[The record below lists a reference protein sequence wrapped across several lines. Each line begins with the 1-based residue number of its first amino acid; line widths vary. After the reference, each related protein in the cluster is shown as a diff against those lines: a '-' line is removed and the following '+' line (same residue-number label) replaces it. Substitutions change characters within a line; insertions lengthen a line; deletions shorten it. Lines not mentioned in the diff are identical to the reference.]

1 MKIALDGPSGA
12 GKSTVAK
19 ALAKRLGIIYV
30 DTGALYRTIGL
41 YVRNKGIDKTDTSAV
56 IACLDEIQLDM
67 QFINGEQIITLNG
80 EKIGQEIRTG
90 EIAMYASAVSAIP
103 QVRTF
108 LLETQRKIAR
118 ENDVVMDGRDI
129 GTVILPDAEVKIFMV
144 ASPEAR
150 AKRRYLELT
159 EKGESCTYESVL
171 ADIIER
177 DTNDSTRKVAPA
189 IPAQDAVHL
198 DNSDLTIEQTV
209 DAVIKIIEEKTQKK
223 KTKRI
228 RGLYRFIKY
237 GFSWFFYIVYGLK
250 IRGREK
256 EPQNKNF
263 VICANH
269 TSLMDVVPLVIALNK
284 NQIRFMAKKEIFKI
298 PILRG
303 FARGMGGYPV
313 DRKGGDVSAI
323 KKTIEILKEEHG
335 CVGIFPQGTR
345 QAYKDPRQTPIK
357 DGVGMVAIKA
367 GVGILPIAIKTK
379 KGKLSFFRRAEIII
393 GDYIDPTTL
402 NLEGTPKEQYKE
414 LTHYAFDKVCNML
427 EEKETPKEEKN
438 D

>member
-1 MKIALDGPSGA
+1 MRIALDGPSGA

-19 ALAKRLGIIYV
+19 ALARELGIIYV

-41 YVRNKGIDKTDTSAV
+41 YVRDKGVDKDDTENV
-56 IACLDEIQLDM
+56 IACLDEIKLDM
-67 QFINGEQIITLNG
+67 QFVNGEQIITLNG

-90 EIAMYASAVSAIP
+90 EIAMYASRVSAIP
-103 QVRTF
+103 EVRAF

-150 AKRRYLELT
+150 AKRRYLELS

-177 DTNDSTRKVAPA
+177 DNNDSTRKVAPA
-189 IPAQDAVHL
+189 IPAQDAIHL
-198 DNSDLTIEQTV
+198 DNSDLDIEQTV
-209 DAVIKIIEEKTQKK
+209 AKVVEIINQKAKK
-223 KTKRI
+223 KKHKANKTYRVVKFCFGWIFRL
-228 RGLYRFIKY
+228 LYA
-237 GFSWFFYIVYGLK
+237 LK
-250 IRGREK
+250 IKGK
-256 EPQNKNF
+256 ENEPVGKSF

-269 TSLMDVVPLVIALNK
+269 TSLMDVVPLVIALK
-284 NQIRFMAKKEIFKI
+284 TQIRFMGKKEIFKI

-303 FARGMGGYPV
+303 FAKGMGGYPV
-313 DRKGGDVSAI
+313 DRKTGDVSAI
-323 KKTIEILKEEHG
+323 KRTIDILKNEHG

-357 DGVGMVAIKA
+357 DGAGMVALKA

-379 KGKLSFFRRAEIII
+379 KGKLRLFHRAEVII
-393 GDYIDPTTL
+393 GEYIDPSKL
-402 NLEGTPKEQYKE
+402 DLQGTNKEQYEK
-414 LTHYAFDKVCNML
+414 LTHYAFDKVCDML
-427 EEKETPKEEKN
+427 QEQK
-438 D
+438 

>member
-41 YVRNKGIDKTDTSAV
+41 YVRNKGIDKNDTEGV
-56 IACLDEIQLDM
+56 IACLDEIKLDM

-103 QVRTF
+103 EVRTF

-150 AKRRYLELT
+150 AQRRYLELQA
-159 EKGESCTYESVL
+159 KGEDCTYESVL

-189 IPAQDAVHL
+189 IPAKDAVHL
-198 DNSDLTIEQTV
+198 DNSDLNIDQTV
-209 DAVIKIIEEKTQKK
+209 DKVIEIIEEKTQKK
-223 KTKRI
+223 KPKRKVN
-228 RGLYRFIKY
+228 RLYRFIK
-237 GFSWFFYIVYGLK
+237 GAFSWLFYILYGLRIK
-250 IRGREK
+250 GREN
-256 EPQNKNF
+256 EPRDKNF

-269 TSLMDVVPLVIALNK
+269 TSLMDVVPLVIALK
-284 NQIRFMAKKEIFKI
+284 SQIRFMGKKEIFKV

-303 FARGMGGYPV
+303 FAKGMGGYPV

-323 KKTIEILKEEHG
+323 KKTIEILKTENG

-345 QAYKDPRQTPIK
+345 QPYKDPRQTPLR
-357 DGVGMVAIKA
+357 DGAGMVALKA
-367 GVGILPIAIKTK
+367 GVGILPVAIKTK
-379 KGKLSFFRRAEIII
+379 RGKLSIFRKAEVII
-393 GDYIDPTTL
+393 GEYIDPSTL
-402 NLEGTPKEQYKE
+402 DLQGTPKEQYTA
-414 LTHYAFDKVCNML
+414 LTHYAFDKVCEML
-427 EEKETPKEEKN
+427 ESTDKKQN